1 MAYDDASMRRQDADV
16 TDPMGTRF
24 GGDAGFRDEP
34 DFRTTSAYQ
43 PGFGAADNQAAV
55 SPAVLDDV
63 FDDPADGTP
72 GRDRLGVHWMWELM
86 LLLGVVSLVALV
98 WQADSGM
105 LRGEN
110 LSQLLITASALG
122 LLGMAAGLSLRAAAP
137 NLAVGPVAAAA
148 GVYFAQQGAEGV
160 AGVAVTALLAA
171 GALGLALAILVVGL
185 HVPGWAASLAVAAGV
200 VVWLQQQPG
209 VVPLAGEY
217 DPTGQAAFLFMFVL
231 ALAVLGGL
239 LGTVKPLRRAL
250 GRFRPVADPASR
262 RGMLAAL
269 LTAGAIVLSMCFAV
283 VGGVLLAAGGGE
295 PVAGSGGLAWLELT
309 VIAMAVAMVG
319 GTSAFGR
326 RGGVFG
332 IMLAVLALVLFDM
345 YQQLQGWAIAPLA
358 TAAVALAG
366 GLVITRL
373 VERLGRPRS
382 AADDDWSATAAP
394 QSEPATSTR
403 ATDAWG
409 AGADSWT
416 SALPAQPARDHPN
429 PWDDR
434 WGR

>member
-24 GGDAGFRDEP
+24 GGESGFRDET
-34 DFRTTSAYQ
+34 DFRASAAYQ
-43 PGFGAADNQAAV
+43 PGFGAMDNSSAV

-72 GRDRLGVHWMWELM
+72 GRDRLGVHWVWELM
-86 LLLGVVSLVALV
+86 LLLGVVSLVAVV
-98 WQADSGM
+98 WQADSDM
-105 LRGEN
+105 LRGGN
-110 LSQLLITASALG
+110 LSQLLITASAFG

-160 AGVAVTALLAA
+160 TTVTATVVLAA

-185 HVPGWAASLAVAAGV
+185 HVPGWAASLAAAAGV
-200 VVWLQQQPG
+200 VVWLQQQPAT
-209 VVPLAGEY
+209 VPLAGEY
-217 DPTGQAAFLFMFVL
+217 DPTGQAAFLFMFVV

-250 GRFRPVADPASR
+250 GRFRPVTDPANR
-262 RGMLAAL
+262 RGALAAL
-269 LTAGAIVLSMCFAV
+269 LAAGAIVLSMCFAA
-283 VGGVLLAAGGGE
+283 VGGVLLATGE
-295 PVAGSGGLAWLELT
+295 GQPVAGSGGMRWLELT
-309 VIAMAVAMVG
+309 VVAMAVALVG

-332 IMLAVLALVLFDM
+332 TILAVLALVLFDT

-358 TAAVALAG
+358 TAAVALAA

-382 AADDDWSATAAP
+382 ADTDDDWDARP
-394 QSEPATSTR
+394 EPATGSR
-403 ATDAWG
+403 VADAWG
-409 AGADSWT
+409 SGADSWT

-434 WGR
+434 WAR